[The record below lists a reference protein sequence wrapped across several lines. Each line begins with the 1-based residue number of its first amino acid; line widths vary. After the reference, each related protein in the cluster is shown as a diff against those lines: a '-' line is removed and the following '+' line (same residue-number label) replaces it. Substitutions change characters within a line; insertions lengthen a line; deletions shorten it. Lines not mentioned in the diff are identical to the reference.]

1 MPEWLACIVSEYG
14 PLITPGAIL
23 ISAVVAIAVMVYNA
37 KIARRRATV
46 DLVMHMRQN
55 QALIEARKTVLRLQE
70 QNAQFAKWA
79 LLEHA
84 DSEESRHILEVL
96 NTNEFVAV
104 GIRERAFDE
113 GTFKRLSRSR
123 FIRDWDT
130 LEIFVTEFRRS
141 RKLDVLFTEMQWLA
155 NRWKQP

>member
-1 MPEWLACIVSEYG
+1 
-14 PLITPGAIL
+14 LITPGAIL

>member
-1 MPEWLACIVSEYG
+1 
-14 PLITPGAIL
+14 
-23 ISAVVAIAVMVYNA
+23 MVYNA